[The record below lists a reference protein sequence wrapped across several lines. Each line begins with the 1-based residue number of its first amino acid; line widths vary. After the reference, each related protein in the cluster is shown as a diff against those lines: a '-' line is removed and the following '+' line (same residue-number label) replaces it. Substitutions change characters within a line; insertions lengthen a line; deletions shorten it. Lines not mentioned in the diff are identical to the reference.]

1 MRKDLEPDAFERA
14 LQSAF
19 DFVCYY
25 IGRAVIWA
33 GTLGRLK
40 CDPMYVGVRR
50 SKFRECRFCHPRA
63 GETYL
68 TREGTHYIGLLA
80 GVVIV
85 CAAAA
90 YVFFN
95 VGPNAP
101 LPPENPLP
109 ESGLPTPVTTDF
121 TVNTNS

>member
-40 CDPMYVGVRR
+40 CDPIYVGVRR
-50 SKFRECRFCHPRA
+50 RKLRECHFRHLRA
-63 GETYL
+63 GESYL
-68 TREGTHYIGLLA
+68 TREGTHYVGLLA
-80 GVVIV
+80 AAVMV
-85 CAAAA
+85 CGAAV
-90 YVFFN
+90 YLYFQ
-95 VGPNAP
+95 VGPHAP
-101 LPPENPLP
+101 PPPQNPLP
-109 ESGLPTPVTTDF
+109 ESGLPAPVNTDF
-121 TVNTNS
+121 TVSTNS